1 MDEPSDGQLLA
12 QWGKGDS
19 SAFAALVAHHERA
32 LLRHARALLGD
43 WRSGEDAVQET
54 FLRLAQRPPTLDA
67 DVQGD
72 PRAESA
78 VLASWLHQVLRNLCM
93 DTKRSE
99 IRRKR
104 REQEAAPHEATAGEV
119 DTVEAADTKAAV
131 ERGLLKLPVDQREVL
146 VLRLFDEKSYAEIA
160 TITGRKVGT
169 VGWLIS
175 VGMKAL
181 AEELAPLASAMGA
194 GGIVAGGMA
203 PGGMTEE
210 RNGGTRGVAA
220 VIQPLQSLQGGVS

>member
-12 QWGKGDS
+12 AWIGDDSGRGDS
-19 SAFAALVAHHERA
+19 SAFEALVARHERA
-32 LLRHARALLGD
+32 LLRHARALLSD
-43 WRSGEDAVQET
+43 WKAGEDAVQET
-54 FLRLAQRPPTLDA
+54 FLRLARRPPTLDA

-99 IRRKR
+99 TRRRR
-104 REQEAAPHEATAGEV
+104 RETEAAAGEATSGGMEAV
-119 DTVEAADTKAAV
+119 DAADTKAAV
-131 ERGLLKLPVDQREVL
+131 ERGLARLPEEQREVL

-160 TITGRKVGT
+160 AITGRKVGT

-175 VGMKAL
+175 IGMKAL
-181 AEELAPLASAMGA
+181 AAELAPLAG
-194 GGIVAGGMA
+194 
-203 PGGMTEE
+203 
-210 RNGGTRGVAA
+210 AA
-220 VIQPLQSLQGGVS
+220 VEHVVPAIPGVRSLQGGVS

>member
-1 MDEPSDGQLLA
+1 MDELRSDGQLLA
-12 QWGKGDS
+12 EWSRGRTD
-19 SAFAALVAHHERA
+19 AFEALVARHERA

-43 WRSGEDAVQET
+43 WRSGEDVVQEV

-93 DTKRSE
+93 DAKRSE

-104 REQEAAPHEATAGEV
+104 REEEASAREASSGGMESV
-119 DTVEAADTKAAV
+119 DAADTKAAV

-160 TITGRKVGT
+160 AITGRKVGT

-181 AEELAPLASAMGA
+181 AAELAPLA
-194 GGIVAGGMA
+194 GGEAVTVAPA
-203 PGGMTEE
+203 IPT
-210 RNGGTRGVAA
+210 
-220 VIQPLQSLQGGVS
+220 LQGLQGGVS

>member
-1 MDEPSDGQLLA
+1 MDEPSDGRLLA
-12 QWGKGDS
+12 QWSRGETG
-19 SAFAALVAHHERA
+19 AFEALVARHERA
-32 LLRHARALLGD
+32 LLRHSRALLGD
-43 WRSGEDAVQET
+43 WRSGEDVVQEV
-54 FLRLAQRPPTLDA
+54 FLRLAQRPPVLDA

-99 IRRKR
+99 MRRRR
-104 REQEAAPHEATAGEV
+104 REEEASEREATSGGT
-119 DTVEAADTKAAV
+119 DTVDAADTRAAV
-131 ERGLLKLPVDQREVL
+131 ERGLLRLPVDQREVL
-146 VLRLFDEKSYAEIA
+146 VLRLFDEKSYSEIA

-181 AEELAPLASAMGA
+181 AAELAPLAVGEHSRDARVSPVVQSM
-194 GGIVAGGMA
+194 
-203 PGGMTEE
+203 P
-210 RNGGTRGVAA
+210 
-220 VIQPLQSLQGGVS
+220 SLQGGVS

>member
-1 MDEPSDGQLLA
+1 MDQLSDGQLLA
-12 QWGKGDS
+12 AWSRGESG
-19 SAFAALVAHHERA
+19 AFEALVARYERA

-43 WRSGEDAVQET
+43 WRAGEDVVQEVL
-54 FLRLAQRPPTLDA
+54 LRLAQRPPDLA
-67 DVQGD
+67 PDVRGD

-78 VLASWLHQVLRNLCM
+78 VVSAWLHQVLRNLCM

-99 IRRKR
+99 MRRRR
-104 REQEAAPHEATAGEV
+104 REESAAARDESSGGLEGI
-119 DTVEAADTKAAV
+119 EEADTKAAV
-131 ERGLLKLPVDQREVL
+131 LRGMMRLPEDQREVL

-181 AEELAPLASAMGA
+181 AAELAPL
-194 GGIVAGGMA
+194 V
-203 PGGMTEE
+203 
-210 RNGGTRGVAA
+210 GGTNDGERVEP
-220 VIQPLQSLQGGVS
+220 VIGRVQSLQGGVS

>member
-1 MDEPSDGQLLA
+1 MDEPSDGRLLA
-12 QWGKGDS
+12 DWSRGES
-19 SAFAALVAHHERA
+19 RAFEALVARHERA

-43 WRSGEDAVQET
+43 WRSGEDVVQEV

-72 PRAESA
+72 PRKESA

-93 DTKRSE
+93 DTRRSE
-99 IRRKR
+99 MRRKR
-104 REQEAAPHEATAGEV
+104 REEEASARETNSGGMESV
-119 DTVEAADTKAAV
+119 DAADTKAAV

-160 TITGRKVGT
+160 AITGRKIGT

-175 VGMKAL
+175 VGMTAL
-181 AEELAPLASAMGA
+181 AAELAPLAGVETA
-194 GGIVAGGMA
+194 GE
-203 PGGMTEE
+203 P
-210 RNGGTRGVAA
+210 RVAA
-220 VIQPLQSLQGGVS
+220 AMTPAVRSAQAQGGV

>member
-1 MDEPSDGQLLA
+1 MDEPSDGRLLA
-12 QWGKGDS
+12 AWGRSDTG
-19 SAFAALVAHHERA
+19 AFEALVARHERA

-43 WRSGEDAVQET
+43 WRSGEDVVQEV
-54 FLRLAQRPPTLDA
+54 FLRLAQRPPALGA
-67 DVQGD
+67 DVVGD

-78 VLASWLHQVLRNLCM
+78 VLSAWLHQVLRNLCM

-99 IRRKR
+99 IRRRR
-104 REQEAAPHEATAGEV
+104 REEEAATDEATSGGV

-131 ERGLLKLPVDQREVL
+131 LRGMMRLPQDQREVL
-146 VLRLFDEKSYAEIA
+146 VLRLIDEKSYAEIA

-181 AEELAPLASAMGA
+181 ADELSPLVG
-194 GGIVAGGMA
+194 
-203 PGGMTEE
+203 
-210 RNGGTRGVAA
+210 GGTETNVARVA
-220 VIQPLQSLQGGVS
+220 PVMGSVQSLQGGVS